1 MTTFAFLSFATIF
14 ICYSEGKMS
23 SYEEQLASLKNHIS
37 QLQEDFGDFENLKEL
52 HEMVMILRIFSDIQM

>member
-1 MTTFAFLSFATIF
+1 
-14 ICYSEGKMS
+14 MS

-52 HEMVMILRIFSDIQM
+52 HEMVMILRIFSYIQIRAFLNFYFYFR

>member
-1 MTTFAFLSFATIF
+1 
-14 ICYSEGKMS
+14 MS

-52 HEMVMILRIFSDIQM
+52 HEMVMILRIFPYI